1 MGQRTQIL
9 LVKNKKDG
17 SRSVNLYHL
26 QWGFGRLMYLALMDL
41 FISDYCKDTWPK
53 DYSYD
58 KDVFPK
64 SVAAL
69 NRENNRYDLPAEMVQ
84 NLNLNDI
91 ETVKEVFEYADNN
104 NGGLVIEMTE
114 AGDGYSGSE
123 FKIAFLLG
131 DEDTECEY
139 DGKVYNKGNDKEAF
153 TRYLTPA
160 EYGRMNGGRNYS
172 DEPFV
177 KMFQDFCDYF
187 GIECVGSVEH
197 PMF

>member
-26 QWGFGRLMYLALMDL
+26 QWGFGRQMYLALMDL
-41 FISDYCKDTWPK
+41 FISDYFRDTWPK

-64 SVAAL
+64 SVTAL
-69 NRENNRYDLPAEMVQ
+69 NRENNRYNLPAEMVP

-91 ETVKEVFEYADNN
+91 ETIKEMFEYADNN

-114 AGDGYSGSE
+114 PVDGYSMSK
-123 FKIAFLLG
+123 FKIAFMLG
-131 DEDTECEY
+131 SEDTEGEY
-139 DGKVYNKGNDKEAF
+139 DGEVYNKGNDKEAF
-153 TRYLTPA
+153 SRYLTPA
-160 EYGRMNGGRNYS
+160 EYGRMNGGSVYS
-172 DEPFV
+172 DEQFV

-187 GIECVGSVEH
+187 EIECVGSAEH
-197 PMF
+197 PTF

>member
-41 FISDYCKDTWPK
+41 FISDYCKDTWLK

-69 NRENNRYDLPAEMVQ
+69 NREDNRYDLPADIAQ
-84 NLNLNDI
+84 NLDLNDI
-91 ETVKEVFEYADNN
+91 QTVKDIFKYGDNN

-114 AGDGYSGSE
+114 SGDGYSMSN

-131 DEDTECEY
+131 DEDTEQVY

-160 EYGRMNGGRNYS
+160 EYGRMNGGREYS
-172 DEPFV
+172 DEKFV
-177 KMFQDFCDYF
+177 KMFQAFCDYF
-187 GIECVGSVEH
+187 EIECVGSVEH

>member
-69 NRENNRYDLPAEMVQ
+69 NRESNRYDLPADIVQ
-84 NLNLNDI
+84 NLDLNDI
-91 ETVKEVFEYADNN
+91 ETVKAVFEYGDNN

-114 AGDGYSGSE
+114 AGDGFSMSE
-123 FKIAFLLG
+123 FKIAFMLG
-131 DEDTECEY
+131 REDTEKEY

-153 TRYLTPA
+153 ARYLTPA

-172 DEPFV
+172 DEKFV
-177 KMFQDFCDYF
+177 KMFQAFCDYF
-187 GIECVGSVEH
+187 EVECVGSVEH

>member
-9 LVKNKKDG
+9 IVKNKKDG
-17 SRSVNLYHL
+17 TRSVNLYHL

-69 NRENNRYDLPAEMVQ
+69 NRENNRYELPAEVVQ

-91 ETVKEVFEYADNN
+91 QTVKDVFEYGDNN

-114 AGDGYSGSE
+114 PDKNYQNSE

-131 DEDTECEY
+131 SEDTEGEY

-160 EYGRMNGGRNYS
+160 EYGRMNGGSDYS
-172 DEPFV
+172 DERFV

-187 GIECVGSVEH
+187 EIECVGSAEH
-197 PMF
+197 PTF